1 MLNHKTE
8 EEEGAQNMQ
17 NVQKGQNEQ
26 DDATTCMMR
35 FLDARTCEEKY
46 NILRYAPE
54 GLTDIMIDNMATSM
68 DAVIPD
74 GPLDERMGKLKQ
86 IVRMHAKYEIRR

>member
-1 MLNHKTE
+1 MLNQKTE
-8 EEEGAQNMQ
+8 EEDGAQNVR
-17 NVQKGQNEQ
+17 NSQNEQ
-26 DDATTCMMR
+26 NDAVTCMMR

-74 GPLDERMGKLKQ
+74 GDLEERLGKLKQ
-86 IVRMHAKYEIRR
+86 IVAMHAKYEIRR